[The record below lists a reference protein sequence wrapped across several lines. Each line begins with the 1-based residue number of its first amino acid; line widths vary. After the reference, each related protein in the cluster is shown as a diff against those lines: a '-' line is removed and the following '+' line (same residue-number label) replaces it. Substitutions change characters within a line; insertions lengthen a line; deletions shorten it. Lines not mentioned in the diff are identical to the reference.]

1 MPAHRSARNDLP
13 MTQKHIS
20 AVLLILSMVYGTGV
34 GVLAVTGSSAL
45 TVVAMIGGA
54 LLGIGW
60 ATVGVL
66 YARDRD

>member
-1 MPAHRSARNDLP
+1 
-13 MTQKHIS
+13 MTRKHLS
-20 AVLLILSMVYGTGV
+20 TVLLILSIVYGTAI

-60 ATVGVL
+60 VAFGVL
-66 YARDRD
+66 FARVRD